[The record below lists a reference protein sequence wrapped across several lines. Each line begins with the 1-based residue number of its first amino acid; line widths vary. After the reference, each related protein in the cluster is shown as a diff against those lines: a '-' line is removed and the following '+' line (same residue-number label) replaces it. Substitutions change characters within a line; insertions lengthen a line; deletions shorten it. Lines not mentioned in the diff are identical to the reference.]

1 MRHYAVVLSAI
12 LLFTAC
18 SQDEDEKSNAT
29 EGITVVKE
37 VKKSPQKQEA
47 LVCIDADDKITCKLL
62 TKRVNKER
70 EVEFE
75 WKSPNGKDDRE
86 REMILPANH
95 ASIYDARSKN
105 GRVKGVWKVEV
116 ELDDEEV
123 TTSFVI
129 N

>member
-1 MRHYAVVLSAI
+1 MRVYIAVMSVVVLFS
-12 LLFTAC
+12 AC
-18 SQDEDEKSNAT
+18 SNDEKQSKT
-29 EGITVVKE
+29 TDGIVVEKE
-37 VKKSPQKQEA
+37 VKKSADKEEA
-47 LVCIDADDKITCKLL
+47 LICIDADDKITCKLL

-95 ASIYDARSKN
+95 ASVYDARSKK
-105 GRVKGVWKVEV
+105 GRVKGVWEVEV
-116 ELDDEEV
+116 ELEDEEV
-123 TTSFVI
+123 TTSFTI